1 MKFPPQ
7 ALLVFATLLWGGN
20 FVIGR
25 AVAGDIPPITFAF
38 LRWLVAF
45 IIFLPIAYH
54 RTKKEWP
61 MLKQNFGAVILLAL
75 TGVAAFNTLVYIGLH
90 YTTSINASLMNS
102 TTPIMIYILSF
113 LLLKER
119 LTRFQAIG
127 TLVSLTGVLFI
138 ISGGSLESLLA
149 FSFNKGDLIV
159 LAAVFCWSV
168 YSLLIKK
175 YAGKLP
181 GYSTFLVTIAIGAL
195 MLLPFTAYEL
205 LTTPQTIEWSI
216 STISAILY
224 VGIVASI
231 VAFLSWNTGVIA
243 LGANKAG
250 IYLNFI
256 PVFATIFAVIFLN
269 EQLLIAQVVGG
280 IAVIAGVF
288 ISTIRKTQFPSNH
301 AN

>member
-7 ALLVFATLLWGGN
+7 LLLVLATILWGGN

-25 AVAGDIPPITFAF
+25 AIAGDIPPITLAF
-38 LRWLVAF
+38 LRWTLAF
-45 IIFLPIAYH
+45 IIFFPIAFS
-54 RTKKEWP
+54 RTKKEWY
-61 MLKQNFGAVILLAL
+61 MLKKHFGTVLILAF

-119 LTRFQAIG
+119 LSKFQIIG
-127 TLVSLTGVLFI
+127 TLLSLIGVLFI
-138 ISGGSLESLLA
+138 ISGGSIESFIT

-159 LAAVFCWSV
+159 LVAVFCWSV

-181 GYSTFLVTIAIGAL
+181 GYSTFLVTIAIGAI
-195 MLLPFTAYEL
+195 MLLPFTIYENV
-205 LTTPQTIEWSI
+205 TSEQAIVWNT
-216 STISAILY
+216 STIGAILY
-224 VGIVASI
+224 VGIIASI
-231 VAFLSWNTGVIA
+231 VAFLSWNTGVVA
-243 LGANKAG
+243 LGANRAS

-256 PVFATIFAVIFLN
+256 PVFAALFAVVFLD
-269 EQLLIAQVVGG
+269 EQLLIAQVLGG
-280 IAVIAGVF
+280 ITVVAGVI
-288 ISTIRKTQFPSNH
+288 ISTIKK
-301 AN
+301 

>member
-61 MLKQNFGAVILLAL
+61 MLKQHFGAVILLAL

-195 MLLPFTAYEL
+195 MLLPFTTYEL

>member
-45 IIFLPIAYH
+45 MIFLPIAYH
-54 RTKKEWP
+54 RTKNEWP

-119 LTRFQAIG
+119 LTSFQAIG

-195 MLLPFTAYEL
+195 MLLPFTTYEL

>member
-45 IIFLPIAYH
+45 MIFLPIAYH
-54 RTKKEWP
+54 RTKNEWP

-138 ISGGSLESLLA
+138 ISGGSLDSLLA

-205 LTTPQTIEWSI
+205 LTIPQTIEWSI